1 MLNTL
6 FPDNLANGEKNMK
19 YIQLF
24 IYIWNYDEN
33 RVRHEESYSPR
44 RAFYLTS
51 VILSL
56 ALLAV
61 VLFNGGIF

>member
-1 MLNTL
+1 
-6 FPDNLANGEKNMK
+6 MK

-24 IYIWNYDEN
+24 FYIWNYDEN
-33 RVRHEESYSPR
+33 RVRHEESDSPR
-44 RAFYLTS
+44 RAFYWTS